1 MPGKRLSQSRLRRR
15 RFREPVANPMDGLQN
30 LADAMLV
37 LAVGVMLA
45 LVIHWSIEI
54 DPEQTEQGTREKLE
68 DIEEV
73 ESGKEVDLEQLEELG
88 KGVIYIDPDTGEVYL
103 FAEE

>member
-1 MPGKRLSQSRLRRR
+1 
-15 RFREPVANPMDGLQN
+15 
-30 LADAMLV
+30 
-37 LAVGVMLA
+37 
-45 LVIHWSIEI
+45 
-54 DPEQTEQGTREKLE
+54 LE